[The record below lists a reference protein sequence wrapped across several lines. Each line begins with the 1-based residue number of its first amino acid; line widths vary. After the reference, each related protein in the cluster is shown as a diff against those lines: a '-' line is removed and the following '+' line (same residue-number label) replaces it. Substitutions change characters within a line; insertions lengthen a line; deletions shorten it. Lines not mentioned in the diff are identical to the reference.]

1 MMTIGYTTV
10 PIMAWIGIILVEL
23 IDLVA
28 EAFMKKSG
36 HFTNIRATGIAYLL
50 DIITT
55 TVCIWCYSGVD
66 FLTVNFV
73 IDIVQDVGSVLISV
87 FFFKES
93 MTISKIIAIVLILT
107 GTVFLLLSEED
118 EEDRWAPWPSSWDEP
133 LWGTGSKASS
143 YDGPIAIDASFTNS
157 DSDSACSSSIDS
169 SNSTDN
175 GNDYTSIMDDNALL
189 EL

>member
-1 MMTIGYTTV
+1 MTSI
-10 PIMAWIGIILVEL
+10 PLMAWAGIILVEL

-36 HFTNIRATGIAYLL
+36 HFRNIRATGIAYLL

-55 TVCIWCYSGVD
+55 TMCIWCYSEID
-66 FLTVNFV
+66 YLTVNFV
-73 IDIVQDVGSVLISV
+73 TDILQDVGSVLISV

-93 MTISKIIAIVLILT
+93 ITISKIIAIVLILT

-157 DSDSACSSSIDS
+157 ESDGSDCSSIDS
-169 SNSTDN
+169 SCNSTDN
-175 GNDYTSIMDDNALL
+175 GNDYTAIMDDNALL